1 MAVWRL
7 EGVSVPEK
15 RFAAKSAQ
23 TFRLPL
29 VKCEDEYKIEWSF
42 LSGGFFIGKYVNFEF
57 QQILSCHKFTT
68 IKA

>member
-29 VKCEDEYKIEWSF
+29 VKCEDEYKKVLLTIH
-42 LSGGFFIGKYVNFEF
+42 FIDEH
-57 QQILSCHKFTT
+57 ISHP
-68 IKA
+68 

>member
-29 VKCEDEYKIEWSF
+29 VKCEDEYTFDVSAIVMTSSGSF
-42 LSGGFFIGKYVNFEF
+42 CLE
-57 QQILSCHKFTT
+57 
-68 IKA
+68 

>member
-29 VKCEDEYKIEWSF
+29 VKCEDEYSLCDWKSLSLYFGRWNPEIES
-42 LSGGFFIGKYVNFEF
+42 
-57 QQILSCHKFTT
+57 
-68 IKA
+68 